1 MKSENE
7 NNFANNYMNDTENR
21 TAASD
26 QEDSMKLA
34 NTTQILPSQQ
44 SQRKVY

>member
-7 NNFANNYMNDTENR
+7 NNFANNYMNDIENR

-26 QEDSMKLA
+26 QKDSM
-34 NTTQILPSQQ
+34 NIENNTQILPIQESL
-44 SQRKVY
+44 RKV